1 MDSGMLIQEARG
13 ELSLLSRMVVDRA
26 TMREQEGKLVMTI
39 DPEGARLLTMGRVR
53 HEIEQAVKLTWGLEV
68 VYERSS

>member
-26 TMREQEGKLVMTI
+26 DMREQDGKLVMTI

-53 HEIEQAVKLTWGLEV
+53 QEIEQAVKLTWGLEV